1 MGKIIKSLFV
11 RIVNGTFS
19 LVMTFI
25 TILFI
30 SATLYS
36 ISEKVPWIEGMW
48 WAIVTATTVGYG
60 DAFPHYLLGKITAVV
75 LMLVMVLFMIPA
87 ITARMASSLIVNND
101 AFTHDEQE
109 QIKDDLKAIIK
120 RLDDKKFKL

>member
-1 MGKIIKSLFV
+1 MKSLFI

-19 LVMTFI
+19 LAMTFV
-25 TILFI
+25 TILLI

-36 ISEKVPWIEGMW
+36 VSEKTLWIDGLW

-60 DAFPHYLLGKITAVV
+60 DSFPHFLLGKITAVV
-75 LMLVMVLFMIPA
+75 LMLTMVLLMIPA

-101 AFTHDEQE
+101 AFTHEEQE
-109 QIKDDLKAIIK
+109 QIKDDLKAILR
-120 RLDDKKFKL
+120 RLDQEGIS